1 MTRITSRT
9 RSRDEDDADE
19 KPEASAGYRG
29 RAALDRYAD
38 EERKAKE
45 RRNTPL
51 MPFRFRAEYGPDAQ
65 PCPIIILD
73 KKIDNIF
80 FLYEHSVQ
88 DDQGRWGKTEVCI
101 KEHDVGCPLCQLEGG
116 KNSKVGR
123 STYVMLL
130 TVLDLR
136 PYKNKDGKKI
146 PYSRRIFAVK
156 GSQIGDWMK
165 IFDRAEQKFGTLRGL
180 YLEVMRNDKQDAS
193 TGKPQLLDNDM
204 LFDHVK
210 EKELLADYG
219 HDAVVGDNNK
229 VIKKADEDI
238 TPFDYDAI
246 FKRPTYDELARRYGV
261 KSNRAGSAADV
272 DDAEWERPS
281 RRRVAEEDQEEA
293 PRPSRSRRVTQADI
307 PEAEEHEDDDA
318 PPPPRRTRQEPVE
331 EPEEEEA
338 PARRT
343 RSRPSIEK
351 DEEPA
356 PRTRRRVAEPEE
368 EAEEEETPA
377 PRRTRA
383 AAPAAAPARKRKP
396 EPEPEEAEE
405 EEVEEAEEEAPRR
418 VSARSRS
425 REAEKPAARSRSRAA
440 VSSTD
445 DDDVF

>member
-1 MTRITSRT
+1 MTRMTSGT
-9 RSRDEDDADE
+9 RSRNEDEVEE
-19 KPEASAGYRG
+19 KPDVSAGYRG

-73 KKIDNIF
+73 KKIDDIF

-130 TVLDLR
+130 TILDLR

-146 PYSRRIFAVK
+146 PYSKRIFAVK

-204 LFDHVK
+204 LFDHIK

-229 VIKKADEDI
+229 VIKKADEDV
-238 TPFDYDAI
+238 TPFSFDAL
-246 FKRPTYDELARRYGV
+246 FKRPSYDELARRYGV
-261 KSNRAGSAADV
+261 KSNRAGSASDV
-272 DDAEWERPS
+272 NDAEWERPS
-281 RRRVAEEDQEEA
+281 RRRAVAEEAEEDA

-307 PEAEEHEDDDA
+307 PEAEEHEEDNA
-318 PPPPRRTRQEPVE
+318 PPPPRRTRQEPAE
-331 EPEEEEA
+331 AEEEA
-338 PARRT
+338 PARST
-343 RSRPSIEK
+343 RSRAVVAEK
-351 DEEPA
+351 DEPA
-356 PRTRRRVAEPEE
+356 SRTRRRVAEPEPE
-368 EAEEEETPA
+368 EVEEEVEPA
-377 PRRTRA
+377 PRRTRT
-383 AAPAAAPARKRKP
+383 AAPAAAPARKRQP
-396 EPEPEEAEE
+396 EP
-405 EEVEEAEEEAPRR
+405 EEAEEEAPRR

-425 REAEKPAARSRSRAA
+425 RVA
-440 VSSTD
+440 STD
-445 DDDVF
+445 TDENDVF

>member
-9 RSRDEDDADE
+9 RSRDEDEVDE

-101 KEHDVGCPLCQLEGG
+101 KEHDIGCPLCQLEGG

-165 IFDRAEQKFGTLRGL
+165 IFERAEQKFGTLRGL

-238 TPFDYDAI
+238 TPFDYDAL
-246 FKRPTYDELARRYGV
+246 FKRPAYDELARRYGV

-281 RRRVAEEDQEEA
+281 RRRVADEDKEEA
-293 PRPSRSRRVTQADI
+293 PRPSRSRRVTHADI

-318 PPPPRRTRQEPVE
+318 PPPPRRTRQEP
-331 EPEEEEA
+331 EEEEA

-343 RSRPSIEK
+343 RSRPSVEK

-368 EAEEEETPA
+368 EAEEAEEAEAPA